1 MPSSPTTGSA
11 SRFHADGGGAED
23 PSEEESAARSVA
35 DPRRDEPP

>member
-1 MPSSPTTGSA
+1 MPSSPTFGSA
-11 SRFHADGGGAED
+11 SRFHADGGAED